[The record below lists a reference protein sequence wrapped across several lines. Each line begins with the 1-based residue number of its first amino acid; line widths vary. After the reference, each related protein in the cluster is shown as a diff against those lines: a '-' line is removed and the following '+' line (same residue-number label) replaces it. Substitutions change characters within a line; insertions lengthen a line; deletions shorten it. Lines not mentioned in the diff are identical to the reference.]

1 VAGWTALAWR
11 VTDLQR
17 TAQLWASKIPAELT
31 ELKSRTEPAKEL
43 KGYLNM
49 IVIAAAL
56 LGALI
61 GGLTAR
67 KRGGNRLDIAQY
79 AAGYAMAFI
88 VVGLIA
94 TVIIDRVLSV

>member
-1 VAGWTALAWR
+1 
-11 VTDLQR
+11 
-17 TAQLWASKIPAELT
+17 
-31 ELKSRTEPAKEL
+31 
-43 KGYLNM
+43 M

-61 GGLTAR
+61 GGRTAR